1 MVSDDRLRLQGQ
13 VLRRADG
20 SFSENQST
28 ITEGRKDLPSVGGKS
43 SNCTDMGCA
52 K

>member
-1 MVSDDRLRLQGQ
+1 MSDERLPLQGQ
-13 VLRRADG
+13 VLRRAVG

-28 ITEGRKDLPSVGGKS
+28 ITEGRKDLSSAGGKS
-43 SNCTDMGCA
+43 SSGTDMGGA